1 MKKKINF
8 LFFFLYI
15 AGLCFILPGP
25 CFSMIPDETPFEQGR
40 RGVILY
46 REENYQAAS
55 TLLRS
60 ALEAGELTFALTY
73 ADICHRNLDKGKHRP
88 HEAAMW
94 YVRSAEGGDADA
106 IAYLWSLSI
115 DLSDKNSEKD
125 KTQQIVHIWARQD
138 ADRGFQ
144 LYIEEQFTE
153 AAKLLKRASLNHC
166 LAQELYGDI
175 CLRQLDGKPHSYL
188 EASMWYLLSAR
199 GGDPQSLAYLKSLV
213 PGILENDDHES
224 QMKAIVGSWTLC
236 ETLPLLKPLD
246 PGKVNNYL
254 SFKYDRKIN
263 KTTAQKLPYLFE
275 RVASAIMFNL
285 TGRAH
290 SVIDDQLF
298 PVPESDFPAPIR
310 SCALSARKIAESKF
324 ITVPLVAFGYGPVYL
339 SYFKSLDAKLDK
351 KGRFLKKP
359 DKRPIISPIFALLLD
374 ALYEVTKGKTANEFT
389 AISQEDIKAILEK
402 VESKDISNDGTDP
415 ICKEFDRRMRTFFT
429 TPLSRQEEVVRATEE
444 TFYASLRSH
453 QLDCSNQDD
462 LEKLKTGLL
471 MFYCHD
477 LTLRNVSSTVSCHQ
491 ALQEGQRYFVDLT
504 VTVTF
509 SPNFNSTSITGS
521 NIIKLLENIQ
531 KRGVKVSIVQ

>member
-1 MKKKINF
+1 
-8 LFFFLYI
+8 
-15 AGLCFILPGP
+15 
-25 CFSMIPDETPFEQGR
+25 
-40 RGVILY
+40 
-46 REENYQAAS
+46 
-55 TLLRS
+55 
-60 ALEAGELTFALTY
+60 
-73 ADICHRNLDKGKHRP
+73 
-88 HEAAMW
+88 
-94 YVRSAEGGDADA
+94 
-106 IAYLWSLSI
+106 
-115 DLSDKNSEKD
+115 
-125 KTQQIVHIWARQD
+125 
-138 ADRGFQ
+138 
-144 LYIEEQFTE
+144 
-153 AAKLLKRASLNHC
+153 
-166 LAQELYGDI
+166 
-175 CLRQLDGKPHSYL
+175 
-188 EASMWYLLSAR
+188 MWYLLSAR

-389 AISQEDIKAILEK
+389 AISHHDYPWLWARIMFWKKQNKEDFSFTSLSEEELLRRLTDMSTPISEEDIKAILEK